1 MSNEAIEKTE
11 TKDPNAKKENRRKL
25 LIVLLIIGILICIGI
40 TIWAV
45 FFRSNDAADT
55 DYPQKKIEQNQK
67 PIEGDNSEK
76 MDSPEGGGAINVTY
90 STEITA
96 SLSENKVTLYYAN
109 PYASNQ
115 NVSIQVMVDEV
126 VIAESDLINPG
137 NQVTELTLKKEAKS
151 QLKAGGYDAQ
161 IVVQAYH
168 PESGEKS
175 MVDTKGE
182 VSLIVVE

>member
-1 MSNEAIEKTE
+1 MSNEATEKTGM
-11 TKDPNAKKENRRKL
+11 KDPNAKKEKRRKL
-25 LIVLLIIGILICIGI
+25 LIILLIIGILICVGI

-45 FFRSNDAADT
+45 FFRKNDST
-55 DYPQKKIEQNQK
+55 EDYPQKKIEQNQK

-76 MDSPEGGGAINVTY
+76 MDSTEGGGAINVTY

-137 NQVTELTLKKEAKS
+137 NQVNELTLKKEAKS

-168 PESGEKS
+168 PETGEKS

-182 VSLIVVE
+182 VSLVVVE